1 MKDKVVLVTGGSSG
15 IGKATAEKFVEAGA
29 SVIIAARDQA
39 KGNRIAQEIG
49 ATFIQADMGNLS
61 EIEALISKIVGQFGR
76 LDIGVNNA
84 GISKGGGKAI
94 FDFDETEF
102 DEVIDVNLKG
112 VWGCMKYQIA
122 QMVAQEPAG
131 GAIVNVSSVN
141 GLGGA
146 RNGSLYSASKS
157 GVIALTKSAAQ
168 EFATQGVRIN
178 VLAAGG
184 FDTPMLETAIKKAVG
199 EDAEAIA
206 KAKEGFASVVPMRR
220 IGDPQEAADAIFWLC
235 SEQSSYV
242 TGHTMIV
249 DGGMTAYAR

>member
-1 MKDKVVLVTGGSSG
+1 MKGKVVLITGGSSG
-15 IGKATAEKFVEAGA
+15 IGKATAEKFATAGA
-29 SVIIAARDQA
+29 KVVIAARNQERGKQA
-39 KGNRIAQEIG
+39 AQEMG
-49 ATFIQADMGNLS
+49 ATFIQADMRQLND
-61 EIEALISKIVGQFGR
+61 IEALIAKVVEQFGR
-76 LDIGVNNA
+76 LDIAVNNA
-84 GISKGGGKAI
+84 GTPKGGGKPL
-94 FDFDETEF
+94 FEFDEAEF

-112 VWGCMKYQIA
+112 VWGCMKYEIA
-122 QMVAQEPAG
+122 QMLKQEPAG

-141 GLGGA
+141 GLGGG

-168 EFATQGVRIN
+168 EVATQGVRVN

-184 FDTPMLETAIKKAVG
+184 FETPMLENAVRNAVG
-199 EDAEAIA
+199 DNPDAIA

-220 IGDPQEAADAIFWLC
+220 IGNPQEAADTIFWLC
-235 SEQSSYV
+235 SDQASYV